1 MSDYR
6 LFTWNILAPEWA
18 GPRVGDERDFYRH
31 VHPFDEWSYR
41 RGLLL
46 DALRAVEADVIC
58 LQEVS
63 RAFFRRELRA
73 LLRARGL
80 VVTCRV
86 RTTGSGPIG
95 VLVAHDPRRF
105 ALVQPVEFRRGDL
118 RGRVAGVE
126 LRPVRGAGSLVV
138 ASAHLQWSPLPEV
151 RAERLDRALAVLDA
165 RPETE
170 AQMLVGDI
178 NFDPHAHAEWP
189 RWAAAGWSTSHPQPD
204 MPTWAADGRT
214 DRLDA
219 ILVRRGVADLRG
231 EPVPAISALPGLPS
245 ATFPSDHVPL
255 AATFRL

>member
-1 MSDYR
+1 MNDYR

-18 GPRVGDERDFYRH
+18 GPRVGDDRDFYRH

-46 DALRAVEADVIC
+46 NALRDVEADVIC

-63 RAFFRRELRA
+63 RAFFRRELRSF
-73 LLRARGL
+73 LRARGL

-105 ALVQPVEFRRGDL
+105 GLVRPVEFRQADL
-118 RGRVAGVE
+118 RGRVAAVE
-126 LRPVRGAGSLVV
+126 LRPVGGDRNLVV
-138 ASAHLQWSPLPEV
+138 ATTHLPWSPLPEV
-151 RAERLDRALAVLDA
+151 RAERLDRALAVLNA

-170 AQMLVGDI
+170 AQMFVGDI

-214 DRLDA
+214 ERLDA
-219 ILVRRGVADLRG
+219 ILARRGITELQG
-231 EPVPAISALPGLPS
+231 EPVPALSPLPGLPS